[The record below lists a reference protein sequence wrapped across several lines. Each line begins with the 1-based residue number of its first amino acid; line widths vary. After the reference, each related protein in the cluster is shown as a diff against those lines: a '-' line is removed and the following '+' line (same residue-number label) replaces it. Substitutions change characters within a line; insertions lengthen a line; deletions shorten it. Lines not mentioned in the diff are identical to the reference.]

1 MNFSLEFPIFN
12 PSEAPVKRQNDPLLS
27 SIDTIPCILM
37 NHPFSYETWPTQRCQ
52 PQLDLQNLCCC
63 SYLCLG
69 VENWKWKKRWRRR
82 RKMSGR
88 HYCNQCCQLWKELNF
103 ESICL
108 VSFDFGM
115 ESTRYRHLR
124 YEAIRYGN
132 LGTKQEST
140 K

>member
-88 HYCNQCCQLWKELNF
+88 HYCNQCCQLCN
-103 ESICL
+103 ESIL
-108 VSFDFGM
+108 KTIFQ
-115 ESTRYRHLR
+115 
-124 YEAIRYGN
+124 IRQFLLILPTFTTDTYGSCW
-132 LGTKQEST
+132 LMSKTS
-140 K
+140 